1 MRKVHESLK
10 RRDRKKE
17 AFWKQACRLAH
28 RVGLCLAVLGISFQ
42 FFPFA
47 AKAQPKEN
55 LVIVIDPGHGGENE
69 GAKYDGYVEKEMTMT
84 VARAMK
90 EELEK
95 YENVEVYLTRQG
107 DEEMSI
113 KDRAAFAGEKGAD
126 FLFCLHFNSSVHHSL
141 YGTEVWVPAD
151 GPYYAMGYSFA
162 QIELQELI
170 KRGLYPRG
178 IKTRLND
185 RGENYYGILRY
196 CTYEE
201 VPAVLIEHCH
211 LDHEKDK
218 RFYQQG
224 QEQLEELGRLDAS
237 CAAKYFKLKSEAL
250 GVDYSDYPVPETD
263 IPQDTVKP
271 DKTEPDVC
279 EIAAGQVDKVTG
291 QVDVHMKAEDK
302 DSYILYYC
310 YSLDGGNTYFP
321 LEDWPRPDG
330 WDKSA
335 KSHDF
340 QVTVPLDEETE
351 LRAAVYNGFDVFKE
365 SNIITIEPV
374 ADKES
379 VVQDGA
385 DETAADNQKQK
396 ELPERAPDTET
407 LTGKEDGRQHVS
419 GKENV
424 DRTRPLLVYS
434 VIAGLIVCII
444 LLSFFMA
451 KMIILL
457 IKGNRKP

>member
-1 MRKVHESLK
+1 MREVKESLK
-10 RRDRKKE
+10 RRNSKKE
-17 AFWKQACRLAH
+17 LFWSRGFKPVYK
-28 RVGLCLAVLGISFQ
+28 VGLFLAFFWAGIQ
-42 FFPFA
+42 FFSLTVRA
-47 AKAQPKEN
+47 APQEK

-107 DEEMSI
+107 DEGMSI
-113 KDRAAFAGEKGAD
+113 KDRAAFAGEREAD

-141 YGTEVWVPAD
+141 YGTEVWVPAE
-151 GPYYAMGYSFA
+151 GAFYAKGYSFA
-162 QIELQELI
+162 QIQLQAMTEL
-170 KRGLYPRG
+170 GLYPRG

-196 CTYEE
+196 CTSEK

-224 QEQLEELGRLDAS
+224 REQLEELGRLDAS
-237 CAAKYFKLKSEAL
+237 CAAKYFKLKSEVL
-250 GVDYSDYPVPETD
+250 GVDYSDYPVPETFV
-263 IPQDTVKP
+263 PTDTVRP
-271 DKTEPDVC
+271 DKTEPEVC
-279 EIAAGQVDKVTG
+279 EIEAGPVDTDTG
-291 QVDVHMKAEDK
+291 RVDVHIKAEDK

-310 YSLDGGNTYFP
+310 YSTDGGNTYFP
-321 LEDWPRPDG
+321 LEEWPRPDG

-340 QVTVPLDEETE
+340 QITVPLDEETE
-351 LRAAVYNGFDVFKE
+351 LRAAVYNGFDVFAE
-365 SNIITIEPV
+365 SNIIVIEPV
-374 ADKES
+374 MDKES
-379 VVQDGA
+379 GTQGGA
-385 DETAADNQKQK
+385 DERTRAEKQK
-396 ELPERAPDTET
+396 EMPERAPGGGT
-407 LTGKEDGRQHVS
+407 LTDGESGEEDTAHR
-419 GKENV
+419 ENG
-424 DRTRPLLVYS
+424 DRAESLRVYG
-434 VIAGLIVCII
+434 VIAGILACIL

-451 KMIILL
+451 RMIILL
-457 IKGNRKP
+457 IKGNRKR